1 MNKTKRLIGEK
12 AKAEAINAWLD
23 ESEDAPAVEANER
36 FDAGVARA
44 LTYIDMAAKGGGHIH
59 DSINEWRRTFA
70 EVIKLVQTTEDRMRA
85 LPMTNQNAGFMIL
98 MTTMIIRMNSL
109 VAQATRQGLLR
120 PDDAYEWAN
129 ALPVKP
135 SDICDTCGEPGV
147 DLVDEDVDMCDGT
160 TKTIRRHGKACPK
173 VH

>member
-1 MNKTKRLIGEK
+1 MSNHKRLIGEK

-23 ESEDAPAVEANER
+23 HSDDAPSEENER

-44 LTYIDMAAKGGGHIH
+44 LTYIDMAAKGSNHIH
-59 DSINEWRRTFA
+59 DSINEWRRTFN
-70 EVIKLVQTTEDRMRA
+70 EVIKLVQATEDKMRA

-109 VAQATRQGLLR
+109 VAQATRQGLLK

-135 SDICDTCGEPGV
+135 QEVQG
-147 DLVDEDVDMCDGT
+147 
-160 TKTIRRHGKACPK
+160 
-173 VH
+173 